1 MAKKNILIA
10 AGGTGGHL
18 FPALA
23 VGQEIEDITNG
34 DVKLI
39 FIGTESRIESKK
51 IPELGYDYYS
61 MPITGFPG
69 MNPKIFAYPYKLF
82 KSVGIAKRIIK
93 KNNIDALICAGAYI
107 SVPPGLAASNLNV
120 PIFLMESNINLGKAN
135 KMLSS
140 RAHTIFTSYDKT
152 KDYLDTAFASK
163 AINYGNPVRRIIL
176 EDYDKKEA
184 YEYFGLAP
192 NKKTVLIMGGSLG
205 ASSINKVIEKEIK
218 YFESSD
224 AQFIWQTGSNYKVT
238 SSIPGNVV
246 VTEFINNMGRVYSIA
261 DIVVS
266 RSGATAV
273 SEICVK
279 NKPSI
284 LIPMPG
290 SSNNE
295 QYLNA
300 KNLSD
305 NNAAELLLND
315 ELNEKLILTL
325 NSILQS
331 EERQNELSAAI
342 SNYGD
347 EDAARKIAN
356 KILESIS

>member
-39 FIGTESRIESKK
+39 FMGTESRIESRK

-69 MNPKIFAYPYKLF
+69 MNPKVFSYPYKLF
-82 KSVGIAKRIIK
+82 KSIGIAKRIIK

-107 SVPPGLAASNLNV
+107 SVPPGLAASNLDI

-140 RAHTIFTSYDKT
+140 KANLIFTSYERT
-152 KDYLDTAFASK
+152 TDYLDDTNAKK
-163 AINYGNPVRRIIL
+163 ALNYGNPVRRIVL
-176 EDYDKKEA
+176 EDYNKEEA
-184 YEYFGLAP
+184 YEYFGLDP
-192 NKKTVLIMGGSLG
+192 EKKTILIMGGSLG
-205 ASSINKVIEKEIK
+205 ASAINKVIENEIK
-218 YFESSD
+218 YFEASN
-224 AQFIWQTGSNYKVT
+224 AQFVWQTGSNYEVNVP
-238 SSIPGNVV
+238 IPDNVV
-246 VTEFINNMGRVYSIA
+246 VKQFINNMGRIYSIS

-273 SEICVK
+273 SELCVK
-279 NKPSI
+279 SKPSI

-305 NNAAELLLND
+305 NNAAILLLND
-315 ELNEKLILTL
+315 ELEDKLVLTL
-325 NSILQS
+325 NSLIQS
-331 EERQNELSAAI
+331 EKRQEELKTAI
-342 SNYGD
+342 SRYGN
-347 EDAARKIAN
+347 EDAAKKIAN
-356 KILESIS
+356 KILETIS